1 MTTKKLYFLSI
12 SIIILVAISIAIY
25 ITLNSNMKTRL
36 TNDSQQQIDT
46 IIEHDLQKGH
56 IPGASILIVKNGKVF
71 LNKGYGYQDVDKK
84 VKASPTTKY
93 EIASNTKAFTGLA
106 ILKLAQEGRLN
117 LNDAVSKHVPHFKMN
132 YNGQN
137 ETITIKQLL
146 AQTSGIPSDITSEDS
161 VTNKNNRLN
170 DVTRAIMGDEL
181 HHKPG
186 KEFEYSNMNY
196 DLLGLIIQNVTKQ
209 SYTKYITNSWLKPL
223 HMTHTSFK
231 QTNNKSK
238 HDAIGYEL
246 QGSTPVVSK
255 PEFNLWDTPSAYML
269 TSTEDLEHWIKF
281 QLNPPNKY
289 KSLVQQSHK
298 NLSSTIGEPNANAYA
313 SGWFTNNDEHLVFHS
328 GTLDNFSSFILLN
341 PKQNYGIVVLA
352 NLNSEYVPKLV
363 EHLNTQLLNHKQY
376 STVASVLNAHKDQFN
391 IVTVLMTTLILLA
404 FIFSAYRAWQMRHGK
419 IILRKSKL
427 TTFLSWLTLCLCIAI
442 ALILYALPYLILGSN
457 NWSFVLTWLPIEI
470 KLTLTTTFIALF
482 SMLITILLVL
492 HTTTIKKP

>member
-1 MTTKKLYFLSI
+1 MVIK
-12 SIIILVAISIAIY
+12 
-25 ITLNSNMKTRL
+25 M
-36 TNDSQQQIDT
+36 
-46 IIEHDLQKGH
+46 
-56 IPGASILIVKNGKVF
+56 LI
-71 LNKGYGYQDVDKK
+71 KK

-161 VTNKNNRLN
+161 VTSKRNQLT
-170 DVTRAIMGDEL
+170 DVASAIMGDEL

-186 KEFEYSNMNY
+186 EEFEYSNMNY

-209 SYTKYITNSWLKPL
+209 SYTQYITDHWLKPL
-223 HMTHTSFK
+223 QMKHTTFK
-231 QTNNKSK
+231 QTNYKSK

-255 PEFNLWDTPSAYML
+255 PEFNLWDTPSAYMM

-281 QLNPPNKY
+281 QLNPPDKY

-363 EHLNTQLLNHKQY
+363 EHLNTQIVNNTHY
-376 STVASVLNAHKDQFN
+376 TTVASTLNHYKGQFN

-404 FIFSAYRAWQMRHGK
+404 FIFSAYRAWQMRHGQ
-419 IILRKSKL
+419 ILLRRSKRIAV
-427 TTFLSWLTLCLCIAI
+427 LSWLSLCICI
-442 ALILYALPYLILGSN
+442 ALALALYALPYLILGSN

-470 KLTLTTTFIALF
+470 KLALITTLIALF
-482 SMLITILLVL
+482 STLIVILLFL
-492 HTTTIKKP
+492 HTKITKT

>member
-1 MTTKKLYFLSI
+1 
-12 SIIILVAISIAIY
+12 
-25 ITLNSNMKTRL
+25 
-36 TNDSQQQIDT
+36 
-46 IIEHDLQKGH
+46 
-56 IPGASILIVKNGKVF
+56 
-71 LNKGYGYQDVDKK
+71 
-84 VKASPTTKY
+84 
-93 EIASNTKAFTGLA
+93 
-106 ILKLAQEGRLN
+106 
-117 LNDAVSKHVPHFKMN
+117 MN

-161 VTNKNNRLN
+161 VTSKRNQLT
-170 DVTRAIMGDEL
+170 DVASAIMGDEL

-186 KEFEYSNMNY
+186 EEFEYSNMNY

-209 SYTKYITNSWLKPL
+209 SYTQYITDHWLKPL
-223 HMTHTSFK
+223 QMKHTTFK
-231 QTNNKSK
+231 QTNYKSK

-255 PEFNLWDTPSAYML
+255 PEFNLWDTPSAYMM

-281 QLNPPNKY
+281 QLNPPDKY

-363 EHLNTQLLNHKQY
+363 EHLNTQIVNNTHY
-376 STVASVLNAHKDQFN
+376 TTVASTLNHYKGQFN

-404 FIFSAYRAWQMRHGK
+404 FIFSAYRAWQMRHGQ
-419 IILRKSKL
+419 ILLRRSKRIAV
-427 TTFLSWLTLCLCIAI
+427 LSWLSLCICI
-442 ALILYALPYLILGSN
+442 ALVLALYALPYLILGSN

-470 KLTLTTTFIALF
+470 KLALITTLIALF
-482 SMLITILLVL
+482 STLIVILLFL
-492 HTTTIKKP
+492 HTKITKIIKDLFEPCV

>member
-1 MTTKKLYFLSI
+1 
-12 SIIILVAISIAIY
+12 
-25 ITLNSNMKTRL
+25 
-36 TNDSQQQIDT
+36 
-46 IIEHDLQKGH
+46 
-56 IPGASILIVKNGKVF
+56 
-71 LNKGYGYQDVDKK
+71 
-84 VKASPTTKY
+84 
-93 EIASNTKAFTGLA
+93 
-106 ILKLAQEGRLN
+106 
-117 LNDAVSKHVPHFKMN
+117 MN

-146 AQTSGIPSDITSEDS
+146 AQTSGIPSDITSEDA

-186 KEFEYSNMNY
+186 EEFEYSNMNY

-209 SYTKYITNSWLKPL
+209 SYTQYITDHWLKPL
-223 HMTHTSFK
+223 QMKHTTFK
-231 QTNNKSK
+231 QTNYKSK

-255 PEFNLWDTPSAYML
+255 PEFNLWDTPSAYMM

-281 QLNPPNKY
+281 QLNPPDKY

-363 EHLNTQLLNHKQY
+363 EHLNTQIVNHKRY
-376 STVASVLNAHKDQFN
+376 STVASILNQYKDQFN

-404 FIFSAYRAWQMRHGK
+404 FIFSAYRAWQMRHGQ
-419 IILRKSKL
+419 ILLRRSKRIAV
-427 TTFLSWLTLCLCIAI
+427 LSWLTLCLCIAI

-470 KLTLTTTFIALF
+470 KLALITTLIALF
-482 SMLITILLVL
+482 STLIVILLFL
-492 HTTTIKKP
+492 HTKITKT

>member
-1 MTTKKLYFLSI
+1 
-12 SIIILVAISIAIY
+12 
-25 ITLNSNMKTRL
+25 
-36 TNDSQQQIDT
+36 
-46 IIEHDLQKGH
+46 
-56 IPGASILIVKNGKVF
+56 VKNGKVF

-161 VTNKNNRLN
+161 VTSKRNQLT
-170 DVTRAIMGDEL
+170 DVASAIMGDEL

-186 KEFEYSNMNY
+186 EEFEYSNMNY

-209 SYTKYITNSWLKPL
+209 SYTQYITDHWLKPL
-223 HMTHTSFK
+223 QMKHTTFK
-231 QTNNKSK
+231 QTNYKSK

-255 PEFNLWDTPSAYML
+255 PEFNLWDTPSAYMM

-281 QLNPPNKY
+281 QLNPPDKY

-363 EHLNTQLLNHKQY
+363 EHLNTQIVNNTHY
-376 STVASVLNAHKDQFN
+376 TTVASTLNHYKGQFN

-404 FIFSAYRAWQMRHGK
+404 FIFSAYRAWQMRHGQ
-419 IILRKSKL
+419 ILLRRSKRIAV
-427 TTFLSWLTLCLCIAI
+427 LSWLSLCICI
-442 ALILYALPYLILGSN
+442 ALALALYALPYLILGSN

-470 KLTLTTTFIALF
+470 KLALITTLIALF
-482 SMLITILLVL
+482 STLIVILLFL
-492 HTTTIKKP
+492 HTKITKT